1 MICDGKRR
9 KKNERGCCFFF
20 CPSASASL
28 YCRTIVRPSVVQQ
41 MLFVFQELCGSLSLE
56 LFLLSLPHYCKGGR
70 EGGSRIGGLA

>member
-28 YCRTIVRPSVVQQ
+28 YCRTIVRPSSRCFLCSKNCAAVYRSSYSSF
-41 MLFVFQELCGSLSLE
+41 LFRTIV
-56 LFLLSLPHYCKGGR
+56 KG
-70 EGGSRIGGLA
+70 EGKEEVG